1 MLVALEFTTKIN
13 TLMKHQL
20 IITIL
25 GANKVTVLS
34 TLTDVVCEAG
44 CNILDSRQA
53 VYGQDFSLTMIVEGT
68 QSAIVRVEMAIPIA
82 CQQLDLLSM
91 MKRTKRH
98 AKQNLE
104 HIADVTF
111 SGVDAVGVVK
121 EVTQFLSTF
130 CVTVS
135 ALRLKT
141 LQTSKD
147 EQDEV
152 KCKMVV
158 SMPHNIDLADL
169 EHKFDALLLSL
180 IHI

>member
-1 MLVALEFTTKIN
+1 MN
-13 TLMKHQL
+13 HQL

-25 GANKVTVLS
+25 GANKVAMLS
-34 TLTDVVCEAG
+34 TLTDVVSAAG

-53 VYGQDFSLTMIVEGT
+53 VYGQDFSLTMIVEGA
-68 QSAIVRVEMAIPIA
+68 QSAIVRVELAIPVA

-98 AKQNLE
+98 SKQNLE
-104 HIADVTF
+104 HLADVEF
-111 SGVDAVGVVK
+111 SGVDALGVIK
-121 EVTQFLSTF
+121 EVTQFFSTF

-141 LQTSKD
+141 IQTAAD
-147 EQDEV
+147 ENAQV

-158 SMPHNIDLADL
+158 SMPHDIDLIDF
-169 EHKFDALLLSL
+169 ESQFHSLLQGLNL
-180 IHI
+180 HGAIKQNH

>member
-1 MLVALEFTTKIN
+1 
-13 TLMKHQL
+13 MKQQL

-25 GANKVTVLS
+25 GANKPAMLS
-34 TLTDVVCEAG
+34 TLADAVSEAG

-68 QSAIVRVEMAIPIA
+68 QSAIVRVEMAIPVA

-91 MKRTKRH
+91 LKRTKRH

-104 HIADVTF
+104 HLADVEF
-111 SGVDAVGVVK
+111 SGADAVGVIK
-121 EVTQFLSTF
+121 EVTQFFSTF

-141 LQTSKD
+141 LQTSLD
-147 EQDEV
+147 DDAQV

-158 SMPHNIDLADL
+158 SMPHNVDLVDF
-169 EHKFDALLLSL
+169 ECQFHSLLSTL
-180 IHI
+180 HLNGAIKQKN

>member
-1 MLVALEFTTKIN
+1 
-13 TLMKHQL
+13 MKQQL

-25 GANKVTVLS
+25 GANKVTMLS
-34 TLTDVVCEAG
+34 TITDVVSETN

-68 QSAIVRVEMAIPIA
+68 QSAIARVEVAIPLA

-104 HIADVTF
+104 HLADVTF
-111 SGVDAVGVVK
+111 SGVDAVGVIK
-121 EVTQFLSTF
+121 EVTQFFSTF

-141 LQTSKD
+141 LQTSPD
-147 EQDEV
+147 EPDEV

-158 SMPHNIDLADL
+158 SMPHDIDIGDFEKKFEVLLQHLDL
-169 EHKFDALLLSL
+169 HGAIKQN
-180 IHI
+180 H

>member
-1 MLVALEFTTKIN
+1 
-13 TLMKHQL
+13 MKQQL

-25 GANKVTVLS
+25 GANNVTVLS
-34 TLTDVVCEAG
+34 TLADVVSEAG

-53 VYGQDFSLTMIVEGT
+53 VYGQDFSLTMIVEGA

-82 CQQLDLLSM
+82 CQKLDLLSM

-104 HIADVTF
+104 HLADITF
-111 SGVDAVGVVK
+111 SGVDAVGVIK
-121 EVTQFLSTF
+121 EVTQFFSTF

-141 LQTSKD
+141 LQTSLNT
-147 EQDEV
+147 QDEV

-158 SMPHNIDLADL
+158 SMPHDVDLVDFKQ
-169 EHKFDALLLSL
+169 KFDVLLSQL
-180 IHI
+180 NLKGAIKQNH

>member
-1 MLVALEFTTKIN
+1 
-13 TLMKHQL
+13 MKQQL

-25 GANKVTVLS
+25 GANKVTMLS
-34 TLTDVVCEAG
+34 TLTDVVSAAG

-53 VYGQDFSLTMIVEGT
+53 VYGQDFSLTMIVEGL
-68 QSAIVRVEMAIPIA
+68 QSAIVRVELAIPVA

-98 AKQNLE
+98 SKQNLE
-104 HIADVTF
+104 HLADVEF
-111 SGVDAVGVVK
+111 SGVDALGVIK
-121 EVTQFLSTF
+121 EVTQFFSTF

-141 LQTSKD
+141 IQTPA
-147 EQDEV
+147 EENAQV

-158 SMPHNIDLADL
+158 SMPHDINLIDFESQFHSLL
-169 EHKFDALLLSL
+169 EGLHLHGAIKQN
-180 IHI
+180 H

>member
-1 MLVALEFTTKIN
+1 MN
-13 TLMKHQL
+13 HQL

-25 GANKVTVLS
+25 GANKVAMLS
-34 TLTDVVCEAG
+34 TLTDVVSAAG

-53 VYGQDFSLTMIVEGT
+53 VYGQDFSLTMIVEGA
-68 QSAIVRVEMAIPIA
+68 QSAIVRVELAIPVA

-98 AKQNLE
+98 SKQNLE
-104 HIADVTF
+104 HLADVEF
-111 SGVDAVGVVK
+111 SGVDALGVIK
-121 EVTQFLSTF
+121 EVTQFFSTF

-141 LQTSKD
+141 IQTAAD
-147 EQDEV
+147 ENAQV

-158 SMPHNIDLADL
+158 SMPHDIDLIDFESQFHTLL
-169 EHKFDALLLSL
+169 EGLHLHGAIKQN
-180 IHI
+180 H